1 MDFTQAQIDILNW
14 VVNFVEKSHPN
25 LDGWAP
31 CPHARMARLS
41 GQFEIR
47 PGQLDP
53 YSDLMHVDLE
63 KKMVIAY
70 VYEPQQLSSVEFN
83 QQIDRVNQ
91 GFLLA
96 RNIIALA
103 DHPYD
108 IEEVKGV
115 RMNQGQWAIAF
126 VQPLDKLNQF
136 AKTIAD
142 KGYYKGWSE
151 EYLASLFKF
160 RQDPRS

>member
-14 VVNFVEKSHPN
+14 VVNFVEQSHPN

-31 CPHARMARLS
+31 CPHARMARIN

-47 PGQLDP
+47 PGRLDP
-53 YSDLMHVDLE
+53 YSDLMHVDLGE
-63 KKMVIAY
+63 KMVIAY
-70 VYEPQQLSSVEFN
+70 VYDPRDFTSDEFN

-91 GFLLA
+91 GFLIA

-103 DHPYD
+103 DHPD
-108 IEEVKGV
+108 TIEEVKGV

-126 VQPLDKLNQF
+126 VQPLNKLNHF
-136 AKTIAD
+136 AKIIAD
-142 KGYYKGWSE
+142 KGYYDGWPE
-151 EYLASLFKF
+151 DYLAELFRF
-160 RQDPRS
+160 RVDPRS